1 MRKRFHI
8 KYIWGPLLYALTACS
23 APTTPAPTAPAAPS
37 ASASSAQSSPT
48 RLSDL
53 SLPTASPSTTPGSS
67 PTASPPATATVDG
80 SAYRL
85 KNILYWKVQAADA
98 SVQPSYVVGTV
109 HLNLA
114 EDYTWPSTF
123 TQALEQ
129 STALYIEADTREL
142 ESNPQAVLEKT
153 LDPEQKLVQALDNAS
168 TNALAIRLASL
179 GLPPTVIPLLQA
191 WYVNILLATPPAE
204 AIQDPQRIMDNL
216 LREHAQTH
224 QVPVNYLETAFE
236 QLDMMAAIPFEEHL
250 RLIQESLKQPVQ
262 NTARGLQETVS
273 SYNQSELE
281 ALEQGIEDLKKES
294 PALYKQ
300 TLVTRNQ
307 KWFATLQPVMENRG
321 VVVAVGSLH
330 LLGEDGLIAQLRAA
344 GFTVEQVEGV
354 TP

>member
-23 APTTPAPTAPAAPS
+23 APTAPTTPPAAPS
-37 ASASSAQSSPT
+37 ASASPAQSSGT

-53 SLPTASPSTTPGSS
+53 SLPNTTPGSS
-67 PTASPPATATVDG
+67 PSSSPSPTASPTADG

-98 SVQPSYVVGTV
+98 TVKPSYVVGTV

-114 EDYTWPSTF
+114 EDYAWPSTF
-123 TQALEQ
+123 IQALEQ
-129 STALYIEADTREL
+129 STALYIEADTQEL
-142 ESNPQAVLEKT
+142 ENNPQAVLEKT

-168 TNALAIRLASL
+168 VNALAIRLASL

-204 AIQDPQRIMDNL
+204 AIGDPQRIMDNL

-250 RLIQESLKQPVQ
+250 RLIQESLKQPVP
-262 NTARGLQETVS
+262 NTAREMQEAVS
-273 SYNQSELE
+273 HYNQGDLK
-281 ALEQGIEDLKKES
+281 ALEQGIEDLKKDS
-294 PALYKQ
+294 PTLYKQ

-307 KWFATLQPVMENRG
+307 KWFATLQPVMATRS